1 MIGAESPGYNFNY
14 TTNVGEERPPEDLAG
29 LPFGM
34 PFGSASFLNFPA
46 AQLGAASQKQIDQ
59 YEKIVKEQH
68 DYSTVTATP
77 PSATPSVLGPAPSPI
92 STEDIPSFIPPAYP
106 QETTK
111 SPVVI
116 VQGPAGNQPQLIA
129 GPVTNQT
136 FAQPTQQV
144 AGPSGALP
152 VPQQPVPIT
161 AQPQPYV
168 YNNVFNPPLP
178 TPTQIDFYN
187 THQNPIPPAPQPPPG
202 FNGVVASALKS
213 PDMTTPDL
221 EGFRTGLRGL
231 FDRIFAALGSS
242 ADEVAKSRVLHAQK
256 RMHQAQADIYRY
268 PLDKKEATE
277 ELETAEAEYTQADA
291 SGDPDKIRAAQA
303 KVEKAKAKVAKV
315 EAKGESAPSRL
326 EKAQEAFGRAQED
339 LERTSNPIN
348 KANAAFNV
356 FKEGIGANSAG
367 FKAGMGGISNAMQ
380 SISQG
385 KGSEAIGDLLGGL
398 AGALGGVAGA
408 ATGLIGAYFTIGQ
421 KLKDFG
427 ASIDNANLR
436 FAEFSA
442 SMAEVKA
449 KATIRDIEIS
459 QKRGERMA
467 PYADKQVETQK
478 DFEEA
483 WSEYEDAA
491 MAFFGDVKMLGQKAF
506 MDIKSSTDSML
517 DYLMGIEGNTRP
529 KQKDELPG
537 TFKNIM
543 EEQLKLEAERRRGR
557 IPPRPM
563 V

>member
-1 MIGAESPGYNFNY
+1 
-14 TTNVGEERPPEDLAG
+14 
-29 LPFGM
+29 
-34 PFGSASFLNFPA
+34 
-46 AQLGAASQKQIDQ
+46 
-59 YEKIVKEQH
+59 
-68 DYSTVTATP
+68 
-77 PSATPSVLGPAPSPI
+77 
-92 STEDIPSFIPPAYP
+92 
-106 QETTK
+106 
-111 SPVVI
+111 
-116 VQGPAGNQPQLIA
+116 
-129 GPVTNQT
+129 
-136 FAQPTQQV
+136 
-144 AGPSGALP
+144 
-152 VPQQPVPIT
+152 
-161 AQPQPYV
+161 
-168 YNNVFNPPLP
+168 
-178 TPTQIDFYN
+178 
-187 THQNPIPPAPQPPPG
+187 
-202 FNGVVASALKS
+202 
-213 PDMTTPDL
+213 MTTPDL

-339 LERTSNPIN
+339 FDRTTNPIN

-427 ASIDNANLR
+427 ASIDNANLK

-478 DFEEA
+478 NFEEA